1 MRTPKRSV
9 DVELDGRDRRRLA
22 RALHEIGD
30 SRTYRRT
37 LAVLCIAQGLLV
49 DEVAKLIGMS
59 RRSIYR
65 WIDRYGHG
73 HRVDGL
79 PDRARSGRPA
89 AAAAISDRRIARELR
104 HDPMKLGYQTTSWT
118 VGLLAKHLTD
128 RYDCPISARTLRR
141 RLGQMGLS
149 WKRPRYR
156 YPKAKN
162 LPQKKGR
169 LSVV

>member
-1 MRTPKRSV
+1 MRKFKRPV
-9 DVELDGRDRRRLA
+9 DIGLDGRDRRQLTK
-22 RALHEIGD
+22 ALRQVRD
-30 SRTYRRT
+30 SRTYRRM
-37 LAVLCIAQGLLV
+37 LAVLCIAQGLLL
-49 DEVAKLIGMS
+49 DEVAKLVGMS

-73 HRVDGL
+73 HRVDDL

-89 AAAAISDRRIARELR
+89 IAAAISDRRIGWELR
-104 HDPMKLGYQTTSWT
+104 RDPMKLGYQTSSWT

-141 RLGQMGLS
+141 RLDQMGLS

-156 YPKAKN
+156 YPKVKN

-169 LSVV
+169 SSAA